1 MKNTNITLHTTQK
14 KEYVLT
20 GILSLPLHLGER
32 AWIYSYNQTFA
43 TSPVQS
49 ILEVSENGVVFETYI
64 IGFGHAGAD
73 FLQHPGSLYHLVDD
87 GTLFLHIC
95 IRIQDQPVEQHRF
108 CIGRSG
114 QVDVSDQFF
123 IRLLILCLQHFQRH
137 MFPVL
142 L

>member
-1 MKNTNITLHTTQK
+1 MKLIK
-14 KEYVLT
+14 T
-20 GILSLPLHLGER
+20 GLPTRSARSRMTGHSLPFMTG
-32 AWIYSYNQTFA
+32 SA
-43 TSPVQS
+43 THHSATMHS
-49 ILEVSENGVVFETYI
+49 YI

>member
-49 ILEVSENGVVFETYI
+49 ILEVSENGVVFETWRKESDSAT
-64 IGFGHAGAD
+64 FHMKRC
-73 FLQHPGSLYHLVDD
+73 VM
-87 GTLFLHIC
+87 
-95 IRIQDQPVEQHRF
+95 IQAFFMKHTCSF
-108 CIGRSG
+108 
-114 QVDVSDQFF
+114 SDWKTAMW
-123 IRLLILCLQHFQRH
+123 LITTRWSR
-137 MFPVL
+137 
-142 L
+142 

>member
-49 ILEVSENGVVFETYI
+49 ILEVSENGVVFETCS
-64 IGFGHAGAD
+64 F
-73 FLQHPGSLYHLVDD
+73 
-87 GTLFLHIC
+87 
-95 IRIQDQPVEQHRF
+95 
-108 CIGRSG
+108 
-114 QVDVSDQFF
+114 SDWKTAMW
-123 IRLLILCLQHFQRH
+123 LITTRWSR
-137 MFPVL
+137 
-142 L
+142 

>member
-49 ILEVSENGVVFETYI
+49 ILEVSENGVVFETCNSIYR
-64 IGFGHAGAD
+64 
-73 FLQHPGSLYHLVDD
+73 LSYTLSLIHIPSPRD
-87 GTLFLHIC
+87 G
-95 IRIQDQPVEQHRF
+95 
-108 CIGRSG
+108 
-114 QVDVSDQFF
+114 
-123 IRLLILCLQHFQRH
+123 LLSR
-137 MFPVL
+137 MPSSA
-142 L
+142 

>member
-49 ILEVSENGVVFETYI
+49 ILEVSENGVVFETSPP
-64 IGFGHAGAD
+64 HQRR
-73 FLQHPGSLYHLVDD
+73 LS
-87 GTLFLHIC
+87 
-95 IRIQDQPVEQHRF
+95 
-108 CIGRSG
+108 
-114 QVDVSDQFF
+114 SD
-123 IRLLILCLQHFQRH
+123 LKEEHH
-137 MFPVL
+137 D
-142 L
+142 

>member
-49 ILEVSENGVVFETYI
+49 ILEVSENGVVFET
-64 IGFGHAGAD
+64 FPPSH
-73 FLQHPGSLYHLVDD
+73 LHSVSL
-87 GTLFLHIC
+87 
-95 IRIQDQPVEQHRF
+95 PK
-108 CIGRSG
+108 S
-114 QVDVSDQFF
+114 QV
-123 IRLLILCLQHFQRH
+123 
-137 MFPVL
+137 P
-142 L
+142 

>member
-49 ILEVSENGVVFETYI
+49 ILATVFTVSATPVFRWSWRRCVLDKNGRTGELP
-64 IGFGHAGAD
+64 FGAPLH
-73 FLQHPGSLYHLVDD
+73 LKEEPGTCASGSAE
-87 GTLFLHIC
+87 GT
-95 IRIQDQPVEQHRF
+95 V
-108 CIGRSG
+108 
-114 QVDVSDQFF
+114 
-123 IRLLILCLQHFQRH
+123 
-137 MFPVL
+137 
-142 L
+142 

>member
-49 ILEVSENGVVFETYI
+49 IRKRCGI
-64 IGFGHAGAD
+64 
-73 FLQHPGSLYHLVDD
+73 
-87 GTLFLHIC
+87 
-95 IRIQDQPVEQHRF
+95 
-108 CIGRSG
+108 
-114 QVDVSDQFF
+114 
-123 IRLLILCLQHFQRH
+123 
-137 MFPVL
+137 
-142 L
+142 

>member
-49 ILEVSENGVVFETYI
+49 ILESYFMAYCCDCWYAIYWTY
-64 IGFGHAGAD
+64 
-73 FLQHPGSLYHLVDD
+73 P
-87 GTLFLHIC
+87 LFLAWEGGFLTWIC
-95 IRIQDQPVEQHRF
+95 F
-108 CIGRSG
+108 
-114 QVDVSDQFF
+114 VSQT
-123 IRLLILCLQHFQRH
+123 
-137 MFPVL
+137 
-142 L
+142 

>member
-49 ILEVSENGVVFETYI
+49 ILEVSENGVVFETS
-64 IGFGHAGAD
+64 GLPLLWFQNQN
-73 FLQHPGSLYHLVDD
+73 LQP
-87 GTLFLHIC
+87 
-95 IRIQDQPVEQHRF
+95 
-108 CIGRSG
+108 
-114 QVDVSDQFF
+114 
-123 IRLLILCLQHFQRH
+123 
-137 MFPVL
+137 
-142 L
+142 